1 MIYLD
6 YSANTPVDPAVLERF
21 CQVEGSFI
29 GNANSAHGAGR
40 EAADE
45 LARVTESIAELLGG
59 RAAEVIYT
67 SGVSE
72 ANNLAIKGLA
82 HAERHLGKH
91 IISTALEHA
100 SVGGCLTGLQEGGY
114 EVDLVDIGRDGR
126 VDLEHLRALLRKDT
140 VLVAVTAVDSE
151 LGTVQPIAQIGE
163 QLKAYPDCRLHVDA
177 TQAAGKHPLYFE
189 GVDTLSIGAHKI
201 YGLNGSGLLF
211 KRRGVAMEPL
221 LHGGGSNTLYR
232 SGTPT
237 LALAAALET
246 ALSLAL
252 CHREERAAL
261 IRRHNVFLRDAL
273 AAYPKVRINSP
284 EDAVP
289 HILNLSVEGVKGSRF
304 RQALDEQ
311 GVCVSVKSACS
322 TDALPS
328 RAVMAVSRDRRN
340 ALSSWR
346 ISLSHLTTE
355 EELKGFLTAFD
366 HCYQELTS

>member
-29 GNANSAHGAGR
+29 GNPNSAHGAGR

-45 LARVTESIAELLGG
+45 LARVTESIAELLGVS
-59 RAAEVIYT
+59 AAELIYT

-221 LHGGGSNTLYR
+221 LHGGGQQHPLPQWHPH
-232 SGTPT
+232 SGPGGCSGDRPLPGTVPSGGEGC
-237 LALAAALET
+237 A
-246 ALSLAL
+246 
-252 CHREERAAL
+252 
-261 IRRHNVFLRDAL
+261 D
-273 AAYPKVRINSP
+273 P
-284 EDAVP
+284 EA
-289 HILNLSVEGVKGSRF
+289 
-304 RQALDEQ
+304 Q
-311 GVCVSVKSACS
+311 CVSPGCPGRLSQSAHQQPGGCRAPYPQS
-322 TDALPS
+322 ERGGGQGQPLP
-328 RAVMAVSRDRRN
+328 AGA
-340 ALSSWR
+340 
-346 ISLSHLTTE
+346 
-355 EELKGFLTAFD
+355 G
-366 HCYQELTS
+366 